1 MQTGSAKARRSSRRR
16 SRRAP
21 RCGSSSELRRVPSTR
36 AGRWSCAFS
45 ACSRRCSV
53 SLRTTGAPRRR
64 RTALRA
70 TSTFSNQRC
79 TRATSRAPTSRSRI
93 SARSREA
100 RGVPG
105 AQGAPQE
112 GWQGASPLDGRDDDG
127 DGRSWRGSARRGR
140 FPALVERSRSDAR
153 RSQPE
158 VVSEPLLRRPV
169 ARPGRIT
176 TRRDGPTSRRRWRL
190 RPRRS

>member
-64 RTALRA
+64 RTAL
-70 TSTFSNQRC
+70 
-79 TRATSRAPTSRSRI
+79 RATSRAPTSRSRI